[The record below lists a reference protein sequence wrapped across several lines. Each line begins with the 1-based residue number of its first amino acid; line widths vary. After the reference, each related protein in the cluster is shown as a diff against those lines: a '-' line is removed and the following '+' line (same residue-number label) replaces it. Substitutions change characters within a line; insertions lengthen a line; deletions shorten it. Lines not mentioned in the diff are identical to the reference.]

1 MLQRRDIYFEE
12 CNLQL
17 DDTILNSMDSS
28 LRALPAM
35 TQMDRESVKTE
46 HIRISTPQSTVVTN
60 TLRATVRVITRRG
73 SESGEPEP
81 IRVRSQVRTYSV
93 SGRGGR
99 AQPNLVSPVDNRY
112 KHPTCN
118 RTGNNTSEGQ

>member
-35 TQMDRESVKTE
+35 TQMNRESVDRK
-46 HIRISTPQSTVVTN
+46 SVV
-60 TLRATVRVITRRG
+60 
-73 SESGEPEP
+73 
-81 IRVRSQVRTYSV
+81 
-93 SGRGGR
+93 
-99 AQPNLVSPVDNRY
+99 
-112 KHPTCN
+112 
-118 RTGNNTSEGQ
+118 